1 MRKAFLYP
9 ITSELLFCR
18 RCQKVCSHQI
28 FAREPYSIHGGIRPH
43 IPLLCSCHICSAYFI
58 AFSQEFNFFC
68 DSYKTEYTK
77 ILGHNRIIPGNW
89 LYVKG
94 TPRPGKVKGVFHSA
108 TEEIIVIS
116 YNNGPDQKI
125 ERPFKEDE
133 VEDSPQGY
141 RLLPAQSGQALI
153 GDPIYHVSRDCFGKV
168 VGIVSDGEKEKLS
181 ILLENN
187 TLLFMTLPEAY
198 QTTPNAQLHE
208 LVHFK
213 LKEKFPELFSS
224 LTYEVAQGIVFIKGN
239 VPNIRL
245 KKEIRLFLESIP
257 AVRGCVDFIQVNS
270 SFSISDEELKSKIF
284 SVLED
289 LALPIFDYDVT
300 VENAK
305 VTVKCFYHFETTPL
319 DLEKRLEIIDGIRD
333 LSLLLELS
341 PSESNNHKMLCL
353 NATRALKE
361 HPKLKDASIRVSSNG
376 KKMILEGSVHSIL
389 QKSQAYFTAIRSTK
403 KISIENKLRI
413 TAPNLEE

>member
-28 FAREPYSIHGGIRPH
+28 FAREPYSTRGGIRPH
-43 IPLLCSCHICSAYFI
+43 IPLLCSCKICSTYFI

-68 DSYKTEYTK
+68 DSHKSEYVK

-125 ERPFKEDE
+125 ERPFNEEE
-133 VEDSPQGY
+133 VEEYPQGY
-141 RLLPAQSGQALI
+141 RLLPVQSGQTLI
-153 GDPIYHVSRDCFGKV
+153 GDPIYHVPRDAFGKV
-168 VGIVSDGEKEKLS
+168 VGIVSDGEKEKLAV
-181 ILLENN
+181 LLDNN
-187 TLLFMTLPEAY
+187 ILLFMTLPEAY

-208 LVHFK
+208 LIRFK
-213 LKEKFPELFSS
+213 LKDTFPEVISALS
-224 LTYEVAQGIVFIKGN
+224 YEVAQGIVFIKGN

-245 KKEIRLFLESIP
+245 KKEIRQFLENIP
-257 AVRGCVDFIQVNS
+257 AVRGCVDFIQVDPS
-270 SFSISDEELKSKIF
+270 VTISDNLLKSNVL

-289 LALPIFDYDVT
+289 LSLPIFDYDVN
-300 VENAK
+300 VENGK
-305 VTVKCFYHFETTPL
+305 VTVRCYFSFEATPA
-319 DLEKRLEIIDGIRD
+319 DLEKRLEVLEGIRE

-341 PSESNNHKMLCL
+341 PSETNTHKILCL
-353 NATRALKE
+353 NAARALKE
-361 HPKLKDASIRVSSNG
+361 HPKLKDTCIRVSCNG
-376 KKMILEGSVHSIL
+376 KKMILEGRVHSIL

-403 KISIENKLRI
+403 KVSIDNKLRI
-413 TAPNLEE
+413 VQPSEE

>member
-28 FAREPYSIHGGIRPH
+28 FAREPYSTRGGIRPH
-43 IPLLCSCHICSAYFI
+43 IPLLCSCDICATYFI
-58 AFSQEFNFFC
+58 AFSHEFNFFC
-68 DSYKTEYTK
+68 DSHKTEYSK
-77 ILGHNRIIPGNW
+77 ILGYNRIVPGNW

-125 ERPFKEDE
+125 ERPFNENE
-133 VEDSPQGY
+133 VEEYPQGY

-153 GDPIYHVSRDCFGKV
+153 GDPIYHVPRDLFGKV
-168 VGIVSDGEKEKLS
+168 VGVVSDGEKEKLA
-181 ILLENN
+181 ILLENK

-198 QTTPNAQLHE
+198 QTTPNAQLYE
-208 LVHFK
+208 IIRFK
-213 LKEKFPELFSS
+213 LKEAFPELIPSIS
-224 LTYEVAQGIVFIKGN
+224 YEVAQGIVYIKGN
-239 VPNIRL
+239 VPNIRI
-245 KKEIRLFLESIP
+245 KKEILQFLEKIP
-257 AVRGCVDFIQVNS
+257 AVRGAVDFIKVEPS
-270 SFSISDEELKSKIF
+270 VSVSDDLLKLKVL

-289 LALPIFDYDVT
+289 LSLPIFDYEVI
-300 VENAK
+300 VENGK
-305 VTVKCFYHFETTPL
+305 VTVRCFYLFETVPVE
-319 DLEKRLEIIDGIRD
+319 LENRLELIDGIRE

-341 PSESNNHKMLCL
+341 SAESNTHKVLCL
-353 NATRALKE
+353 NAARALRE
-361 HPKLKDASIRVSSNG
+361 HPKLKDACIRVSCNG
-376 KKMILEGSVHSIL
+376 KKMILEGRVLSIL

-403 KISIENKLRI
+403 KIALENKLRI
-413 TAPNLEE
+413 VQSSEE